1 MNILDELYEES
12 NKFTPAFNLRDFEQD
27 EIETWNAIVNAIKYN
42 FVLKPT
48 IDDKFLA
55 KKSIEG
61 IKTLPHLVIMFL
73 CKTHDVSDRLMI
85 INMNLTEKK
94 YNEFEK
100 RLQSGIHKNEPNLL
114 RKIRLCQRYLTEA
127 KRKRR

>member
-1 MNILDELYEES
+1 MNILNELYEDK
-12 NKFTPAFNLRDFEQD
+12 NKFTPSLNLRDFGKE
-27 EIETWNAIVNAIKYN
+27 EIETWNAIVNAVKFN

-114 RKIRLCQRYLTEA
+114 RKIRLCQRYLHEA
-127 KRKRR
+127 KRRL

>member
-1 MNILDELYEES
+1 MRLLDDIYRQSNRFTPSVSRSGFTDDEL
-12 NKFTPAFNLRDFEQD
+12 D
-27 EIETWNAIVNAIKYN
+27 TWNRIESSIKAN
-42 FVLKPT
+42 FVLRAT
-48 IDDKFLA
+48 ADDKFLA

-85 INMNLTEKK
+85 LNMNLSEKK

-100 RLQSGIHKNEPNLL
+100 RLQSGVHKNEPNLL
-114 RKIRLCQRYLTEA
+114 RKIRLCQRHLEES
-127 KRKRR
+127 KRNYK

>member
-1 MNILDELYEES
+1 MNILDELYEEKH
-12 NKFTPAFNLRDFEQD
+12 KFLPSVNRRDFEKK
-27 EIETWNAIVNAIKYN
+27 EIETWNTIVNAIKKN

-48 IDDKFLA
+48 LDDKFLA

-73 CKTHDVSDRLMI
+73 CKTHDVSERLMI
-85 INMNLTEKK
+85 LNMNLTEKK
-94 YNEFEK
+94 YNEFDK

-114 RKIRLCQRYLTEA
+114 RKIRLCQRFLTEA
-127 KRKRR
+127 KKHK